1 MTTRSNIHW
10 LVTLSVVVAAAAGCA
25 GSDSPSGD
33 ESAFS
38 FDAAAYKSSG
48 GTGSGFGNNGTAG
61 AAGRVCGDGV
71 IEPGEDCDGVALGGA
86 TCASVTM
93 GSQSNGSLKCLAT
106 CMFDRSGCQGAG
118 VATGTGGASSTG
130 GGAGGGTA
138 LGPGSGG
145 GP

>member
-1 MTTRSNIHW
+1 MTRSNIHW

-33 ESAFS
+33 QSAFS
-38 FDAAAYKSSG
+38 FDAAAYR
-48 GTGSGFGNNGTAG
+48 GSGGNNGMG
-61 AAGRVCGDGV
+61 AAGRVCGNGV

-106 CMFDRSGCQGAG
+106 CMFDRSGCQGTG
-118 VATGTGGASSTG
+118 VAMGAGGASSTG
-130 GGAGGGTA
+130 GGAGGGT
-138 LGPGSGG
+138 LGPSAGGS
-145 GP
+145 P